1 MKKLLL
7 SIVFSVLY
15 VSSAS
20 AELGVNI
27 GVSGNA
33 GLFVAN
39 ASETFDGTIPASDL
53 KSKNTG
59 TEYGAAGYG
68 SIFIEKTLGSVLLI
82 GIDYVP
88 GALETDTT
96 ETAKSDQRTAG
107 IGTISA
113 STNKIQIDFEDLTTI
128 YIGARMG
135 ENFYAKAGMVDVE
148 VKTNENLGTGGAYGD
163 KTLDGIMY
171 GVGYNHTAD
180 NGAFIRVEGNYMTF
194 DSASVTNS
202 NDADKVIKLKAL
214 DGVTAKLSIGKSF

>member
-15 VSSAS
+15 VSAAS

-39 ASETFDGTIPASDL
+39 ASETYDGTTASDT

-88 GALETDTT
+88 TALETDTT
-96 ETAKSDQRTAG
+96 ETAKSDQRTAAVD
-107 IGTISA
+107 TVTA
-113 STNKIQIDFEDLTTI
+113 STNKIQVDFQDLTTI
-128 YIGARMG
+128 YIGARVG
-135 ENFYAKAGMVDVE
+135 ENFYAKAGLVDVE